1 MIRIFVD
8 ADACPVK
15 KEIERI
21 STRHNIK
28 TFLVCNGGV
37 RPPISPNI
45 KLVVVKQNLDA
56 ADHWIINN
64 ISCMDIC
71 VTNDIILAESCI
83 KKGALI
89 IKPNGSFYTENNIGV
104 AIATRRIKETIRDK
118 GQITNPIPQFSKA
131 DRSKFLDQM
140 EHILQKIKKQIT
152 TK

>member
-64 ISCMDIC
+64 ISFMDIC
-71 VTNDIILAESCI
+71 VTNDIILADSCI
-83 KKGALI
+83 KKGTLI

-118 GQITNPIPQFSKA
+118 GQITNPIPQ
-131 DRSKFLDQM
+131 
-140 EHILQKIKKQIT
+140 LQKLIDQNF
-152 TK
+152 

>member
-1 MIRIFVD
+1 MIRIFVY

-37 RPPISPNI
+37 QPPINPNI

-56 ADHWIINN
+56 ADHCIINN

-89 IKPNGSFYTENNIGV
+89 IKPNGSFYTEDNIGV
-104 AIATRRIKETIRDK
+104 AIATRRIKETIRDN
-118 GQITNPIPQFSKA
+118 GQITKPIPQFSKA
-131 DRSKFLDQM
+131 DRSKFLDRM
-140 EHILQKIKKQIT
+140 EHILQKIKKPNTI
-152 TK
+152 K